1 MPSGLTTTVSR
12 AAVYLLHQRLAGQEE
27 LDYGRTDKLVSLRN
41 VLETMVS
48 RLTKGKVSNVWMDT
62 FHTVFW
68 ASTVFTWALALKVR
82 GSFLL
87 KFQYHLVF

>member
-12 AAVYLLHQRLAGQEE
+12 VVCLLHERLGGQEE
-27 LDYGRTDKLVSLRN
+27 LDYDRTDKLVSLRN

-48 RLTKGKVSNVWMDT
+48 RLSKGKVSNVWMDT

-68 ASTVFTWALALKVR
+68 ASTVFTWALVLKVR

-87 KFQYHLVF
+87 KFQHHLVF

>member
-12 AAVYLLHQRLAGQEE
+12 VVYLLHERLGGQEE
-27 LDYGRTDKLVSLRN
+27 LDYDRTDKLVSLRN

-48 RLTKGKVSNVWMDT
+48 RLSKGKVSNVWMDT

>member
-12 AAVYLLHQRLAGQEE
+12 VVYLLHERLGDQEE

-48 RLTKGKVSNVWMDT
+48 RLSKGKVSNVWMNT
-62 FHTVFW
+62 FYTVFW
-68 ASTVFTWALALKVR
+68 ASTIFTWALALRVR

-87 KFQYHLVF
+87 KFQYHFVF

>member
-12 AAVYLLHQRLAGQEE
+12 VAYLLHERLGGQEE
-27 LDYGRTDKLVSLRN
+27 LDYGRTDKFVSLGN

-48 RLTKGKVSNVWMDT
+48 RLSKGKVSNVWMDT

-68 ASTVFTWALALKVR
+68 ASTVITWALALKVR

-87 KFQYHLVF
+87 KF